1 MSSPDSARRLTPS
14 LVRRLGPLIYARA
27 PFFISMIDRE
37 HRITLANEAFEG
49 TFGVQSGKACY
60 TVYKGREEICECCSA
75 APCFAQGIETIG
87 EERGKTAGGQEI
99 CYKVQNVPVFDDQ
112 GQVEY
117 VLQMALDT
125 TALRELEQGLEE
137 AERLARVGL
146 TTAGL
151 AHTIKNILAGLEGG
165 IYVVDSGLK
174 RDDQERLT
182 GGWSMV
188 KGYIEQVSV
197 LVKNLLRYARAGS
210 SERKEIEPAKITED
224 VIQLFETKAALTQI
238 ELQAEV
244 EPDLAPLL
252 LDPEAIHACLSN
264 LVANA
269 LDACTWDPDS
279 DKVHRIVV
287 RVMSG
292 PRDGVVFEVED
303 NGMGISDEHKAK
315 ILSAH
320 FTTKGI
326 RGTGLGLLLTK
337 KAVADHGGEISF
349 SSVAGQGSTFRI
361 ELPRLPAAVTADQSI
376 TVESTDEGAH
386 RKKENT

>member
-1 MSSPDSARRLTPS
+1 MVS
-14 LVRRLGPLIYARA
+14 RLGPLIYARA
-27 PFFISMIDRE
+27 PFFISVIDRQ
-37 HRITLANEAFEG
+37 HRIKMANEAFEG
-49 TFGVQSGKACY
+49 TFGVQAGQACY
-60 TVYKGREEICECCSA
+60 EVYKGQDAVCECCSA
-75 APCFAQGIETIG
+75 APCFEQGIETIG
-87 EERGKTAGGQEI
+87 EERGRTAGGQAI
-99 CYKVQNVPVFDDQ
+99 CYKVQNVPVLDDQ

-174 RDDQERLT
+174 RGDTERLT

-188 KGYIEQVSV
+188 KGYVEQVSV

-210 SERKEIEPAKITED
+210 SERIETAPASVVSD
-224 VIQLFETKAALTQI
+224 VIQLFETKAALSHI
-238 ELQAEV
+238 ELLSEI
-244 EPDLAPLL
+244 EPYLAPLS

-269 LDACTWDPDS
+269 LDACTWDPET
-279 DKVHRIVV
+279 DKAHRIVV
-287 RVMSG
+287 RVASG

-303 NGMGISDEHKAK
+303 NGMGISEENKAK

-337 KAVADHGGEISF
+337 KAVRDHGGEISF
-349 SSVAGQGSTFRI
+349 SSALGQGTTFHI
-361 ELPRLPAAVTADQSI
+361 VLPRLPAVSPPPTTA
-376 TVESTDEGAH
+376 ESTDEDDG
-386 RKKENT
+386 RKKENR